1 MCRQS
6 APCTPSCPDR
16 VAFKSCTCCP
26 APRTC
31 DHSVS
36 LPSVC
41 ELCAMVKRWDVLSFR
56 GRRQTDYGVEAGYVS
71 IIFFSSS
78 CIQKLLCWSL
88 SHPGTEIPRAPA
100 SGVAGSTRGGGQ
112 PRTCLQAC
120 SAPPGLALVASL
132 VCPSS
137 EASPHTGSC
146 GGVQSPRFLVFT
158 CSLLP
163 GTPQPCPPRAPALH
177 PQCTVSW
184 GLPGW
189 SWASGPGRLG
199 TRCLQLSRS
208 VSGAALKEPA
218 CSLHRFFRTEG
229 VSGSRLRGPG
239 TTPALSRPQR
249 PSREFTAL
257 QEGLRDSMALAN
269 VE

>member
-1 MCRQS
+1 MWRGAATYVPAGLLS
-6 APCTPSCPDR
+6 APGAGTGGLSG
-16 VAFKSCTCCP
+16 
-26 APRTC
+26 
-31 DHSVS
+31 
-36 LPSVC
+36 
-41 ELCAMVKRWDVLSFR
+41 LSFER
-56 GRRQTDYGVEAGYVS
+56 GLPAHGVLRWGPE
-71 IIFFSSS
+71 
-78 CIQKLLCWSL
+78 
-88 SHPGTEIPRAPA
+88 PA
-100 SGVAGSTRGGGQ
+100 
-112 PRTCLQAC
+112 L
-120 SAPPGLALVASL
+120 
-132 VCPSS
+132 
-137 EASPHTGSC
+137 
-146 GGVQSPRFLVFT
+146 LVFT